1 MIYLHHHIVNF
12 RRFVIKVCSCLFPDV
27 LGISIIVL
35 VVHLVGIRVSV
46 LEYN

>member
-12 RRFVIKVCSCLFPDV
+12 RGLVVKVCSYLFPYV

-35 VVHLVGIRVSV
+35 VVPLGIRVSV